1 MGEGTGAAVATRI
14 QLSLGAAQA
23 GIVTNLE
30 PTWER
35 QATHHAVARPW
46 SLRRH
51 AERLGRR
58 ASYDRPSDANRN
70 CEAYRSKRS
79 KQVPVRPVTF
89 SGAHRATYHFLMTI
103 KTNAIFPQESVS
115 LHEAHLGRHS
125 RDDQRKGDCRNL
137 CKAPRDGKAYNSSV
151 GQPSGS
157 CLASG
162 AAVLPMQ
169 GSAATSLP
177 PGDADATRADADYR
191 DTDIDGLRRWLG
203 DRIIAA
209 AS

>member
-1 MGEGTGAAVATRI
+1 
-14 QLSLGAAQA
+14 
-23 GIVTNLE
+23 
-30 PTWER
+30 
-35 QATHHAVARPW
+35 
-46 SLRRH
+46 
-51 AERLGRR
+51 
-58 ASYDRPSDANRN
+58 
-70 CEAYRSKRS
+70 
-79 KQVPVRPVTF
+79 
-89 SGAHRATYHFLMTI
+89 MTI
-103 KTNAIFPQESVS
+103 KTNAIFPQESVL
-115 LHEAHLGRHS
+115 LHEAHLGRHL

-157 CLASG
+157 CLASE

-177 PGDADATRADADYR
+177 PGDADATRADADHRDTDDADHR